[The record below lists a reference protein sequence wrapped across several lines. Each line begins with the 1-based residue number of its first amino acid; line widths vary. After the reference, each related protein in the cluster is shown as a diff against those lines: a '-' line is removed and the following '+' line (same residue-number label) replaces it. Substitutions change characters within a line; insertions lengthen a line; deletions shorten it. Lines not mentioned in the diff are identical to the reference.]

1 MADFFQVLFESNLL
15 NYASSQKRVL
25 EFYSLKFVALGFN
38 TIRRGKKTNLVL
50 VLQILE
56 SDARVCFLFLFLNLF
71 LLYTEAGISF

>member
-25 EFYSLKFVALGFN
+25 EFYSLKFDALGFN
-38 TIRRGKKTNLVL
+38 TIRRGKKNNLVL

-56 SDARVCFLFLFLNLF
+56 SDARVRFLFLFSNLF
-71 LLYTEAGISF
+71 LSYTKAGISF

>member
-38 TIRRGKKTNLVL
+38 TIRRGKKNNLVL

-56 SDARVCFLFLFLNLF
+56 CDARVRFLFSFSNLF
-71 LLYTEAGISF
+71 LSYTKAEILF